1 MSLTNSAGAG
11 GIWQIARPQ
20 VRNVARSKWLPCY
33 AAFFLLATEGLLR
46 FTGGDE
52 KTLLSLSNVVLF
64 VVPLVTI
71 VFGIIYL
78 YNSREFIELLLAQPL
93 KRRTVFAGL

>member
-1 MSLTNSAGAG
+1 MTASVSLHAGA
-11 GIWQIARPQ
+11 WNVARPQ
-20 VRNVARSKWLPCY
+20 ARNVVRSKWLICY
-33 AAFFLLATEGLLR
+33 AAFFLAATEGLLR

-52 KTLLSLSNVVLF
+52 KTLLSLGNVALF
-64 VVPLVTI
+64 VVPLVT
-71 VFGIIYL
+71 VVYGTIYL